1 MIGKRKKTLP
11 VEDTSSPPKDDIL
24 EKIKNLLK
32 TIPQTPGIYKMK
44 DEKGEII
51 YVGKAKNLRNR
62 VAQYFQLSKS
72 QSIKVKKMAEKVCDI
87 DYTEC
92 NSELEALMLETN
104 IIKELRPRYNVLMK
118 DDKNYVYI
126 KVSTHEDYPRLSLV
140 RKREKDKALYFG
152 PRTSADACE
161 KMINILR
168 KIFPIRTCTLEM
180 EDGPNDL
187 INITKKTIP
196 VPCLDYHIK
205 RCAGP
210 CIDEIKKEEYNE
222 MIKQIIRFLK
232 GNYQELITRL
242 KYRMFNFANEKKF
255 EMAAKTRDQIKSLEG
270 MFSKQLV
277 SDPEFIDRDVIGVH
291 PDFDKTFINLF
302 QFREGKLIN
311 QENFTLDTPQ
321 NVSTATNEE
330 QVSSVVES
338 FLRSYYTESTEI
350 PSEIF
355 LREPPLDK
363 DLWETWLTDRRKELQ
378 ELFGES
384 DRKKVRLLTPFIGK
398 KNKVLELSEK
408 NAATFARQSRAKW
421 ISDAAKTTQAT
432 RDLAEELGMEKELNR
447 IECYDISHM
456 GGEHTTASMVVFQKG
471 SPEKKLYR
479 HFKLKTLE
487 TGEIDDYASIKEI
500 LGRRL
505 QRLSQVNLQSDKHY
519 NYKKPLKKDF
529 ELILQSLKDEKII
542 PPVGD
547 GHDHPLQVPDSKNF
561 VGLYHQLNGDER
573 LVGYTYFIEHQD
585 EKTFELGYTWIEEEH
600 YSRALKH
607 QLWTHLFEK
616 LKTFYVYTVANNEQK
631 EDYLSYGFTELKKV
645 PEFLKKNEDG
655 GTGKDRSGP
664 IPSGDHPRLCYLI
677 CKIQKKSTTDDSFSQ
692 IPDLIIIDGGKGQL
706 EIARKVVE
714 HSGLNIPVIG
724 LAKKEEEV
732 FMPLDAAEGVPPAKG
747 VRGSGEEQRFRRI
760 ILPRNSQAL
769 YLVQRIRD
777 ESHRFA
783 NELRKK
789 LGTTQL
795 TASEID
801 NIPGVGLIIKRRLLK
816 EYGSINAIKAAPMEQ
831 LEQTV
836 GAYIAKMLKEKLGD
850 TSK

>member
-1 MIGKRKKTLP
+1 MQNQQ
-11 VEDTSSPPKDDIL
+11 DIL
-24 EKIKNLLK
+24 EKIKSLLK
-32 TIPQTPGIYKMK
+32 SLPQTPGVYKMK
-44 DEKGEII
+44 DEKDEVI
-51 YVGKAKNLRNR
+51 YVGKAKNLRHR
-62 VAQYFQLSKS
+62 VAQYFQLSKA
-72 QSIKVKKMAEKVCDI
+72 QSLKVKKMVEKICDV
-87 DYTEC
+87 DYIEC

-104 IIKELRPRYNVLMK
+104 LIKELRPRYNVLMK

-180 EDGPNDL
+180 EDGKDGL

-210 CIDEIKKEEYNE
+210 CINEIKKEEYNE
-222 MIKQIIRFLK
+222 MIKQIIHFLK

-242 KYRMFNFANEKKF
+242 KYRMFNYANDKQF
-255 EMAAKTRDQIKSLEG
+255 ELAAKTRDQIKSLEG

-321 NVSTATNEE
+321 NVSTASNEE
-330 QVSSVVES
+330 QASNVIES

-355 LREPPLDK
+355 LREPPLEK
-363 DLWETWLTDRRKELQ
+363 DLWETWLTERRKELQ
-378 ELFGES
+378 EQTGEH
-384 DRKKVRLLTPFIGK
+384 DRKKVRLLTPIIGK

-421 ISDAAKTTQAT
+421 ISDAAKTTQACS
-432 RDLAEELGMEKELNR
+432 DLAQELGIEKELNR

-456 GGEHTTASMVVFQKG
+456 GGEHTTASMVVFIKG
-471 SPEKKLYR
+471 SPDKKQYR

-487 TGEIDDYASIKEI
+487 TGEIDDYASMKEI

-505 QRLSQVNLQSDKHY
+505 QRLSQVNFQVDKHY
-519 NYKKPLKKDF
+519 SYKKPLKKDF
-529 ELILQSLKDEKII
+529 QAIEQSLKDEKII
-542 PPVGD
+542 PED
-547 GHDHPLQVPDSKNF
+547 TKLDSKNF
-561 VGLYHQLNGDER
+561 VGLYHQLNGEDR
-573 LVGYTYFIEHQD
+573 LVGYTQFIEH
-585 EKTFELGYTWIEEEH
+585 EAGKTFELGYTWIEEEH
-600 YSRALKH
+600 HSRALIH
-607 QLWTHLFEK
+607 QLWTHLIEK
-616 LKTFYVYTVANNEQK
+616 LKTPYIYAVSDQQRK
-631 EDYLSYGFTELKKV
+631 EDYLSYGFTELKKI
-645 PEFLKKNEDG
+645 PEFLVNGQWSNVKGQKNN
-655 GTGKDRSGP
+655 K
-664 IPSGDHPRLCYLI
+664 LAYLI
-677 CKIQKKSTTDDSFSQ
+677 YKISKKATSDDSFSQ

-706 EIARKVVE
+706 EVARKVIE
-714 HSGLNIPVIG
+714 HSALNIPVIG
-724 LAKKEEEV
+724 LAKQEEEI
-732 FMPLDAAEGVPPAKG
+732 FMPRFDQQTSKPETNF
-747 VRGSGEEQRFRRI
+747 QR
-760 ILPRNSQAL
+760 ILLPKNSQAL

-789 LGTTQL
+789 LGSKQL

-801 NIPGVGLIIKRRLLK
+801 NIPGIGLIIKRRLLK
-816 EYGSINAIKAAPMEQ
+816 EYGSINAIKAAPLAD
-831 LEQTV
+831 LERTV

-850 TSK
+850 TSNK

>member
-1 MIGKRKKTLP
+1 MS
-11 VEDTSSPPKDDIL
+11 EDPL
-24 EKIKNLLK
+24 EKIKKLLK
-32 TIPQTPGIYKMK
+32 TIPLTPGVYKMK

-51 YVGKAKNLRNR
+51 YVGKAKSLRNR
-62 VAQYFQLSKS
+62 VAQYFQLSKG
-72 QSIKVKKMAEKVCDI
+72 QSIKVKKMVEKVCDV
-87 DYTEC
+87 DYIET

-180 EDGPNDL
+180 EDGSDGL

-210 CIDEIKKEEYNE
+210 CINEIKQEEYNE
-222 MIKQIIRFLK
+222 MIKQIVSFLK
-232 GNYQELITRL
+232 GNYQELVTRL

-255 EMAAKTRDQIKSLEG
+255 ELAAKTRDQIKSLEG

-277 SDPEFIDRDVIGVH
+277 SDPEFTNRDVIGVH

-302 QFREGKLIN
+302 QFRDGKLIN

-321 NVSTATNEE
+321 NVSTSSDEE
-330 QVSSVVES
+330 QISNIIES

-355 LREPPLDK
+355 LRELPLDK
-363 DLWETWLTDRRKELQ
+363 DIWEQWLTERRKELQ
-378 ELFGES
+378 EQTGEY
-384 DRKKVRLLTPFIGK
+384 DRKKVRLLTPIIGK

-456 GGEHTTASMVVFQKG
+456 GGEQTTASMIAFIKG
-471 SPEKKLYR
+471 SPDKKLYR
-479 HFKLKTLE
+479 HFKIKTLE

-505 QRLSQVNLQSDKHY
+505 QRLSQVNMQIDKHY
-519 NYKKPLKKDF
+519 NCKKPRKKDF
-529 ELILQSLKDEKII
+529 EVIEKSLKDEKI
-542 PPVGD
+542 
-547 GHDHPLQVPDSKNF
+547 VPEDAKLDSKNF
-561 VGLYHQLNGDER
+561 VGLYHHLNGEDR
-573 LVGYTYFIEHQD
+573 LVGYSSFVEHS
-585 EKTFELGYTWIEEEH
+585 EAKAFELGYSWIEEEH
-600 YSRALKH
+600 NSRGLKH
-607 QLWTHLFEK
+607 QLWSHLIEK
-616 LKTFYVYTVANNEQK
+616 LKTQYLYTIANADQK

-645 PEFLKKNEDG
+645 PDFLNSPNSLSSPNPVFLIYKITKK
-655 GTGKDRSGP
+655 TV
-664 IPSGDHPRLCYLI
+664 
-677 CKIQKKSTTDDSFSQ
+677 DDSFSQ

-706 EIARKVVE
+706 EIARKVIE

-724 LAKKEEEV
+724 LAKKEEEI
-732 FMPLDAAEGVPPAKG
+732 FMPDAELTK
-747 VRGSGEEQRFRRI
+747 RI
-760 ILPRNSQAL
+760 LLARNSQAL

-789 LGTTQL
+789 IGSTQM
-795 TASEID
+795 TASDID

-816 EYGSINAIKAAPMEQ
+816 EYGSINAIKAAPMET
-831 LEQTV
+831 LERTV
-836 GAYIAKMLKEKLGD
+836 GAYIAKMLKDKLGD

>member
-11 VEDTSSPPKDDIL
+11 IEDTSSPPKDDIL

-62 VAQYFQLSKS
+62 VAQYFQLSKG

-87 DYTEC
+87 DYIEC

-180 EDGPNDL
+180 EDGKDGL

-210 CIDEIKKEEYNE
+210 CINEVKKEEYNE
-222 MIKQIIRFLK
+222 MIKQIVRFLK

-242 KYRMFNFANEKKF
+242 KYNMFNYANEKRF
-255 EMAAKTRDQIKSLEG
+255 ELAAKTRDQIKSLEG

-277 SDPEFIDRDVIGVH
+277 SDPEFVDRDVIGVH

-330 QVSSVVES
+330 QISNVVES

-355 LREPPLDK
+355 LREPPLEK
-363 DLWETWLTDRRKELQ
+363 DLWEAWLTDRRRELQ
-378 ELFGES
+378 EGFGEH
-384 DRKKVRLLTPFIGK
+384 DRKKVHLLTPVIGK
-398 KNKVLELSEK
+398 KNKILELSEK

-471 SPEKKLYR
+471 SPDKKLYR

-519 NYKKPLKKDF
+519 NYKKPVKKDF
-529 ELILQSLKDEKII
+529 QLIEQNLRDAKIINEDEK
-542 PPVGD
+542 
-547 GHDHPLQVPDSKNF
+547 LDSKNF
-561 VGLYHQLNGDER
+561 VGLYHQLNGEER

-616 LKTFYVYTVANNEQK
+616 LKTFYVYTVANAEQK

-645 PEFLKKNEDG
+645 PDFLKKNEDG
-655 GTGKDRSGP
+655 GTGKDRSRP
-664 IPSGDHPRLCYLI
+664 VPTGDHPRLCYLI
-677 CKIQKKSTTDDSFSQ
+677 CKIQKKTTTDDSFSQ

-706 EIARKVVE
+706 EIARKVIE

-724 LAKKEEEV
+724 LAKKEEEI
-732 FMPLDAAEGVPPAKG
+732 FMPRVGVIASEASQSE
-747 VRGSGEEQRFRRI
+747 SGGEQHFQRI
-760 ILPRNSQAL
+760 LLARNSQAL

-850 TSK
+850 TSKD

>member
-1 MIGKRKKTLP
+1 MPETDVLTK
-11 VEDTSSPPKDDIL
+11 V
-24 EKIKNLLK
+24 KNLLK
-32 TIPQTPGIYKMK
+32 SIPQTPGIYKMK
-44 DEKGEII
+44 DEGGNII
-51 YVGKAKNLRNR
+51 YIGKAKSLRHR
-62 VAQYFQLSKS
+62 VAQYFQLAKG
-72 QSIKVKKMAEKVCDI
+72 QSLKVKKMVEKVCDI
-87 DYTEC
+87 DYIET

-104 IIKELRPRYNVLMK
+104 LIKENRPRYNVLMK

-126 KVSTHEDYPRLSLV
+126 KVSAHEDYPRLSLV

-180 EDGPNDL
+180 EDGPDGL

-196 VPCLDYHIK
+196 TPCLDYHIK

-210 CIDEIKKEEYNE
+210 CINEIKKEEYNE

-242 KYRMFNFANEKKF
+242 KYRMFNYATEKKF
-255 EMAAKTRDQIKSLEG
+255 ELAAKTRDQIKSVEG

-277 SDPEFIDRDVIGVH
+277 SDPEFIERDVIGVH

-321 NVSTATNEE
+321 NVSTATDQE
-330 QVSSVVES
+330 QASNIIES
-338 FLRSYYTESTEI
+338 FLRSYYSESTDI
-350 PSEIF
+350 PAEIF
-355 LREPPLDK
+355 LRDPPLEK
-363 DLWETWLTDRRKELQ
+363 DLWEEVLTESRKKLQ
-378 ELFGES
+378 EEFGEY

-421 ISDAAKTTQAT
+421 MSDAAKTTQAT
-432 RDLAEELGMEKELNR
+432 KDLGEELGIEKELNR

-456 GGEHTTASMVVFQKG
+456 GGENTTASMVVFLKG

-487 TGEIDDYASIKEI
+487 SGEIDDYAAIKEI
-500 LGRRL
+500 IGRRL
-505 QRLSQVNLQSDKHY
+505 QRLSQKNLQVGKEY
-519 NYKKPLKKDF
+519 EFKKPLKKDM
-529 ELILQSLKDEKII
+529 ELITQSLKDEGILTNKNVILSKGERSETERKNLPAQII
-542 PPVGD
+542 I
-547 GHDHPLQVPDSKNF
+547 
-561 VGLYHQLNGDER
+561 GLYYSENGNPH
-573 LVGYTYFIEHQD
+573 LVGYTLL
-585 EKTFELGYTWIEEEH
+585 TFPSDPTNAVLTHTWIQGEH
-600 YSRALKH
+600 DSRGLRH
-607 QLWTHLFEK
+607 QLWTHLIEK
-616 LKTFYVYTVANNEQK
+616 LKTNYLYTVCSAEQK

-645 PEFLKKNEDG
+645 PDFLS
-655 GTGKDRSGP
+655 R
-664 IPSGDHPRLCYLI
+664 PSTIDSRPSYLI
-677 CKIQKKSTTDDSFSQ
+677 YKITKKSSSDESFSQ
-692 IPDLIIIDGGKGQL
+692 IPDLLIVDGGKGQL
-706 EIARKVVE
+706 EVAKKVID
-714 HSGLNIPVIG
+714 HSGLQIPVIG
-724 LAKKEEEV
+724 LAKQEEEI
-732 FMPLDAAEGVPPAKG
+732 FMPMESIV
-747 VRGSGEEQRFRRI
+747 QRI
-760 ILPRNSQAL
+760 LLPRNSQAL

-789 LGTTQL
+789 LGTNQL

-801 NIPGVGLIIKRRLLK
+801 NIPGIGQIIKRRLLK
-816 EYGSINAIKAAPMEQ
+816 EYGSINAIKATPMEQ
-831 LEQTV
+831 LERTV
-836 GAYIAKMLKEKLGD
+836 GAYIAKMLKERLGD
-850 TSK
+850 